1 MAFEKGRKKTG
12 GKAPGTPNKKT
23 QMWDEL
29 GEYICNA
36 GSKKAL
42 DIIREYKDKEYIAAF
57 EKFLEYFK
65 PKQQRADAQG
75 DQSINIHLHFDDD
88 DASV

>member
-1 MAFEKGRKKTG
+1 
-12 GKAPGTPNKKT
+12 
-23 QMWDEL
+23 MWDEL
-29 GEYICNA
+29 GEYIVNDGA
-36 GSKKAL
+36 KKAL
-42 DIIREYKDKEYIAAF
+42 GIIKGYSDEKYVAAF